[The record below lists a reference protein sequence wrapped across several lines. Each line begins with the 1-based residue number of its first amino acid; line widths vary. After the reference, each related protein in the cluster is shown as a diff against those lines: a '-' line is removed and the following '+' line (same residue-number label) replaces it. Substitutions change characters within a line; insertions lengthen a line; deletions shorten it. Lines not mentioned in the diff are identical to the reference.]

1 MSNNAKI
8 DIKIDIDSKLA
19 EKRMRRA
26 TKAAIELQNALDN
39 LNGVKVH
46 LNVTDVPFKKW
57 YQFWK

>member
-8 DIKIDIDSKLA
+8 DIKINIDSKLA

-39 LNGVKVH
+39 LNGANIN
-46 LNVTDVPFKKW
+46 LNVTYVPSKKW